1 MAVIYFCMLSFA
13 HEPII
18 FLHEGCRKKF
28 TDETEPDKI
37 WLIGKAEKLSMSQ
50 WILLFI
56 VVLAAV
62 WILNVTLEHFG
73 VTPPFEEREPYRPLS
88 SGFPSK

>member
-1 MAVIYFCMLSFA
+1 MSDA
-13 HEPII
+13 E
-18 FLHEGCRKKF
+18 KKF
-28 TDETEPDKI
+28 TDEAELDKI
-37 WLIGKAEKLSMSQ
+37 WLTRKAEKLSMPQ

-56 VVLAAV
+56 VFLAAV

-88 SGFPSK
+88 SGFPSN